1 MKDRFFLSFDYGE
14 KTIGVAIGNS
24 CTGQARPLTTL
35 AVHRQQPNWVAVT
48 RLIET
53 WQPAALI
60 VGLPL
65 NMDDSANPMTKL
77 ANKFGKRLAGRY
89 NLPIH
94 MVDERL
100 TSREARLELSDAG
113 ISVTRHKEKVDEI
126 AARSIL
132 QTFLNEYPEAR
143 IDPQG

>member
-1 MKDRFFLSFDYGE
+1 LKDSFFLGFDYGE

-24 CTGQARPLTTL
+24 RTGQARPLTTL
-35 AVHRQQPNWVAVT
+35 AVHRQQPDWAVVT
-48 RLIET
+48 RLIEN

-89 NLPIH
+89 NLPIY

-100 TSREARLELSDAG
+100 TSREASMELSDAG
-113 ISVTRHKEKVDEI
+113 ISVIRHKEKVDEI
-126 AARSIL
+126 AAQSIL
-132 QTFLNEYPEAR
+132 QTFLNDYPEAR

>member
-1 MKDRFFLSFDYGE
+1 MKDRFFLGFDYGE
-14 KTIGVAIGNS
+14 KTIGVAIGNNRTS
-24 CTGQARPLTTL
+24 QARPLMTL
-35 AVHRQQPNWVAVT
+35 AVHRQQPDWAAVSQ
-48 RLIET
+48 LIET
-53 WQPAALI
+53 WRPAALI

-100 TSREARLELSDAG
+100 TSREARLDLSDAG
-113 ISVTRHKEKVDEI
+113 ISVTRHKEKVDEL
-126 AARSIL
+126 AAQSIL
-132 QTFLNEYPEAR
+132 QTFLNEYTEAR